1 MSDAPLQGQSI
12 VCLASGHWR
21 SIWRNRHQIMSRLA
35 KQNKVLYVE
44 PHTTAFNN
52 AVKNLTNGGTR
63 TSDRPTIEVGLDNL
77 WVYHHPDRGFTSRWP
92 GIEQVGF
99 RLRVSALR
107 QAMQQLDLVDPIF
120 WVVDPKTYPLLKYF
134 KKKLVCYHVVDNYA
148 AAPWRSKAL
157 QAELIAAEQAM
168 LKLADVVI
176 VTSPA
181 LLESKQRQHAN
192 VHLVRNA
199 VDYVQFAAAKASGC
213 IPQDIQS
220 IPQPILG
227 YVGAVNEKL
236 DYDLL
241 QAVATAAPHWSI
253 VLVGPVTGD
262 PDSPVQRFVR
272 QRPANVYLLGKKEV
286 SEVAY
291 YINNCTVC
299 LLPYVRNDYTANVDS
314 LKLYEYLACAK
325 PVVATRIPAVQ
336 EFADVVYVADN
347 QPAFIQDIE
356 LALTG
361 DTPARQA
368 QRQNIAEQN
377 TWDQRVLQISEVL
390 SRCLAEKIR

>member
-1 MSDAPLQGQSI
+1 MNDAPLQGQSI
-12 VCLASGHWR
+12 VCLASGRWR
-21 SIWRNRHQIMSRLA
+21 SIWRNRQQIMSRLA
-35 KQNKVLYVE
+35 RRNKVLYVE
-44 PHTTAFNN
+44 PHTVAFNN
-52 AVKNLTNGGTR
+52 AVKNLTNGGAKA
-63 TSDRPTIEVGLDNL
+63 SDHPSIEVGLDNL
-77 WVYHHPDRGFTSRWP
+77 WVYHHPDWGFTSRWP
-92 GIEQVGF
+92 GVDHMGF
-99 RLRVSALR
+99 RLRVNALR
-107 QAMQQLDLVDPIF
+107 QALRQLSMADPIF

-157 QAELIAAEQAM
+157 QAELIAAEQEM

-181 LLESKQRQHAN
+181 LLESKQQQHAN
-192 VHLVRNA
+192 VHLVKNA
-199 VDYVQFAAAKASGC
+199 VDYHQFAAAKESGC
-213 IPQDIQS
+213 IPSDMRA

-241 QAVATAAPHWSI
+241 QAVATAAPQWSI

-262 PDSPVQRFVR
+262 PDSPVQRFVQ
-272 QRPANVYLLGKKEV
+272 QRPANVYILGKKEV

-291 YINNCTVC
+291 YVNGCTVC
-299 LLPYVRNDYTANVDS
+299 LLPYVRNEYTANVDS

-336 EFADVVYVADN
+336 EFAHVVYVADN
-347 QPAFIQDIE
+347 PQAFIQNIE

-361 DTPARQA
+361 DTPTQQA
-368 QRQNIAEQN
+368 QRQNIAAQN
-377 TWDQRVLQISEVL
+377 TWDQRVMQISQVL
-390 SRCLAEKIR
+390 SRCLEQAT